1 MGHGTQRLVK
11 RIEPLAVVSIVAL
24 DAVTAERFERVEF
37 WMSVAKKNIGQMAV
51 CYMIGHFLLSLY
63 HFSI

>member
-37 WMSVAKKNIGQMAV
+37 WMSVAKKTLVKWPFAT
-51 CYMIGHFLLSLY
+51 
-63 HFSI
+63 